1 MPRKPVSAAVLG
13 SLLIVVCDDGS
24 VWELEPNGG
33 WIARRPVPGTEA
45 AAMSPGSDEQE
56 TGYVYEGE

>member
-1 MPRKPVSAAVLG
+1 MPRKPVSSAVLG

-33 WIARRPVPGTEA
+33 WIPRRPVPGTEA
-45 AAMSPGSDEQE
+45 AAMSDEPDE
-56 TGYVYEGE
+56 RSSGYVYEGE

>member
-33 WIARRPVPGTEA
+33 WIPRRPVPGTEA
-45 AAMSPGSDEQE
+45 AEASRDSDERT